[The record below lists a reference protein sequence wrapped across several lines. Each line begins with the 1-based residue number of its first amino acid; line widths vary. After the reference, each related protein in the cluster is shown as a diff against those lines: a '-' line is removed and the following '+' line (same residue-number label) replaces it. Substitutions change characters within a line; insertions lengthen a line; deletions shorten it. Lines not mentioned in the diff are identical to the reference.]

1 MAAGLATGAPPNRGR
16 DGSVRQMN
24 GRAGAML
31 DANLPGFRR
40 RFLITPAQFAVTA
53 ALEDDIHRMAV
64 TLHHDGELV
73 TRVEAEM
80 ARHPWDLC
88 PGAVAKVEADFTGR
102 PLAPSARSIDKMANC
117 THLFDLAELALRHAE
132 DTAPTLYEMLV
143 SDPVD
148 GRVTAVLRRD
158 GQERLRWHLQD
169 DGMLEPHPAQGLFL
183 IGLRPWIATLAD
195 EERHEARMLQ
205 WASLVAHGRQIPW
218 EIQKGLRAL
227 PGSCFASQPGRHEK
241 CQRIGERIDFSK
253 PGARLP
259 LADLESR

>member
-1 MAAGLATGAPPNRGR
+1 MP
-16 DGSVRQMN
+16 
-24 GRAGAML
+24 

-40 RFLITPAQFAVTA
+40 RFLITPSSRAVTA

-64 TLHHDGELV
+64 TLHHDGESV

-88 PGAVAKVEADFTGR
+88 PGAVAKVEADFAGR
-102 PLAPSARSIDKMANC
+102 PLAPSAGSVDKKANC
-117 THLFDLAELALRHAE
+117 THLFDLAELALRHAG
-132 DTAPTLYEMLV
+132 DAAQTLYEMQV
-143 SDPVD
+143 SDPED

-158 GQERLRWHLQD
+158 GQERLHWHLQD
-169 DGMLEPHPAQGLFL
+169 DRMLAPHLAQGLPL
-183 IGLRPWIATLAD
+183 IGLRPWIATLAGD
-195 EERHEARMLQ
+195 ERHEARMLQ

-227 PGSCFASQPGRHEK
+227 PASCFASQPGRHEK

-259 LADLESR
+259 LAD

>member
-1 MAAGLATGAPPNRGR
+1 
-16 DGSVRQMN
+16 
-24 GRAGAML
+24 ML
-31 DANLPGFRR
+31 IDNLPGFRR
-40 RFLITPAQFAVTA
+40 HFQVTPLPHSVTA

-64 TLHHDGELV
+64 TLHHDGEVV
-73 TRVEAEM
+73 TGVEAEM
-80 ARHPWDLC
+80 SRHPWDLC

-102 PLAPSARSIDKMANC
+102 PLAPSARTIDKKANC

-132 DTAPTLYEMLV
+132 DSAPTLYEMLV

-158 GQERLRWHLQD
+158 GQERLRWDLRD
-169 DGMLEPHPAQGLFL
+169 DRMLEPHPARGLPL

-205 WASLVAHGRQIPW
+205 WASLVAHGRQMPW
-218 EIQKGLRAL
+218 EPDTEFRAL

-259 LADLESR
+259 LAD